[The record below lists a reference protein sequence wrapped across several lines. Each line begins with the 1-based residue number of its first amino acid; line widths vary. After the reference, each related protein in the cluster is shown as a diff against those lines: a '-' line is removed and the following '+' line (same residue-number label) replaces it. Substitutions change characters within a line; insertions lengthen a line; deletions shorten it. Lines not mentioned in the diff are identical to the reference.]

1 MDKFLI
7 RKPQDS
13 SSSQEKQSSSS
24 KRICVDLNNLPS
36 DPGLREKISFYHP
49 NDQDNIRRAYIQ
61 KGPCQIVPHNLPQTE
76 IGGSMRRFNPNWFN
90 EHKNW
95 LEYSIEKD
103 AVFCLCCYLFRQD
116 VGKQAGGD
124 TFVRTGFKL
133 WHRKDKLR
141 THVGGV
147 NSAHNQAVKN
157 CDDLMKPNQHINNVF
172 VKQTKEE
179 KIKYRIQLNA
189 TVDCIKFLL
198 RQGLAFRG
206 HDESL
211 DSSAKGNFL
220 ELLQFLADHNESI
233 NEVVQNASKNN
244 KLTRHNIQKD
254 IVKLPMPSSRILT
267 MSSFQF

>member
-1 MDKFLI
+1 MEKFLI

-13 SSSQEKQSSSS
+13 SSTQEKQSDYNSRPNSS
-24 KRICVDLNNLPS
+24 KQICVDLNNLPS
-36 DPGLREKISFYHP
+36 DPELQEKISSYHP

-61 KGPCQIVPHNLPQTE
+61 KGPYQLVPHNLPQTE
-76 IGGSMRRFNPNWFN
+76 IGGSMRRFNPNWFI
-90 EHKNW
+90 EYKNW
-95 LEYSIEKD
+95 LEYNIEKD
-103 AVFCLCCYLFRQD
+103 AAFCLCCYLFRQD
-116 VGKQAGGD
+116 VGKQAEGD

-141 THVGGV
+141 THVGGA

-157 CDDLMKPNQHINNVF
+157 CDDLMKPNQYINNIF
-172 VKQTKEE
+172 VKQTNEE

-233 NEVVQNASKNN
+233 N
-244 KLTRHNIQKD
+244 
-254 IVKLPMPSSRILT
+254 
-267 MSSFQF
+267 